1 MSINNVKLFYNY
13 IICTDIK
20 HLIKCIFDFKY
31 EIYYG
36 DKRVIKKTPCM
47 DREFFFM
54 ND

>member
-36 DKRVIKKTPCM
+36 DKRVIKKNSLHGQGV
-47 DREFFFM
+47 FFYE
-54 ND
+54 